1 MNLKNKKY
9 NQVIVPI
16 LVCIISIIIGIFS
29 KNTFVGMIV
38 LITGILNSYY
48 SSVGNKINFPIGV
61 INNLALSYVAFKNNN
76 YGLVIF
82 NLLFFL
88 PINIK
93 GYFEWNKNSN
103 TDVVKNRGLGLKKGV
118 ITIILSMVTGLL
130 VAYLLQLIPGE
141 RLTYL
146 DSFTNVISFIAGI
159 LLMLRYNESWIL
171 YLVNNVLDLTLWII
185 NFSSGGFDSLMVLL
199 MSVMYLV
206 INIYALFKW
215 RDKNERL

>member
-1 MNLKNKKY
+1 MKKKELK
-9 NQVIVPI
+9 QILIPL
-16 LVCIISIIIGIFS
+16 LVCIISIIIGLTTNNSFL
-29 KNTFVGMIV
+29 GMIV

-61 INNLALSYVAFKNNN
+61 VNNLVLSYISFKNNN

-82 NLLFFL
+82 NLLLFM

-93 GYFEWNKNSN
+93 GYFEWDKNSN
-103 TDVVKNRGLGLKKGV
+103 KNLVENRGLGIKKGI
-118 ITIILSMVTGLL
+118 ITIIISIIIGLI
-130 VAYLLQLIPGE
+130 VAYLLGLIPGE

-171 YLVNNVLDLTLWII
+171 YLINNVLDLILWII
-185 NFSSGGFDSLMVLL
+185 NYSSGGFDSLMVLL
-199 MSVMYLV
+199 MSIMYLL

-215 RDKNERL
+215 RNTNEKL

>member
-1 MNLKNKKY
+1 MKLKKY
-9 NQVIVPI
+9 NQIIVPI
-16 LVCIISIIIGIFS
+16 LVCIISIIIGVFS

-61 INNLALSYVAFKNNN
+61 INNLALSYVALKNNN

-82 NLLFFL
+82 NLLFFM

-103 TDVVKNRGLGLKKGV
+103 KDVVENRGLGLKKGA
-118 ITIILSMVTGLL
+118 ITIILSIVTGLL
-130 VAYLLQLIPGE
+130 VAYLLQLIHGE

>member
-61 INNLALSYVAFKNNN
+61 INNLALSYVALKNNN

-82 NLLFFL
+82 NLLFFM

-103 TDVVKNRGLGLKKGV
+103 KDVVKNRGLGLKKGV
-118 ITIILSMVTGLL
+118 ITIILSIVTGLL

-199 MSVMYLV
+199 MSIMYLV

-215 RDKNERL
+215 RDKNEKL

>member
-1 MNLKNKKY
+1 MKDKNIK
-9 NQVIVPI
+9 QVLVPF
-16 LVCIISIIIGIFS
+16 LVCLISIIIGVTT

-48 SSVGNKINFPIGV
+48 GSIGNKINFPIGV
-61 INNLALSYVAFKNNN
+61 INNLTLSYVAYMNHN

-82 NLLFFL
+82 NLLLFM

-93 GYFEWNKNSN
+93 GYFEWGKHDNDSE
-103 TDVVKNRGLGLKKGV
+103 VENRGLGFNKG
-118 ITIILSMVTGLL
+118 ILTIVLSIVSGLII
-130 VAYLLQLIPGE
+130 AYLLHLIPGE

-146 DSFTNVISFIAGI
+146 DAFTNVISFIAGI

-185 NFSSGGFDSLMVLL
+185 NFKDGGFDSLMVLL
-199 MSVMYLV
+199 MSVMYLT
-206 INIYALFKW
+206 INVYALFKW
-215 RDKNERL
+215 RGNDEKL

>member
-1 MNLKNKKY
+1 MKKRELK
-9 NQVIVPI
+9 QILIPL
-16 LVCIISIIIGIFS
+16 LVCIISIIIGLFTNNS
-29 KNTFVGMIV
+29 FLGMIV

-48 SSVGNKINFPIGV
+48 GSVGNKINFPIGV
-61 INNLALSYVAFKNNN
+61 INNLALSYIAFKNNN

-82 NLLFFL
+82 NLLLFM

-93 GYFEWNKNSN
+93 GYFEWDKNSN
-103 TDVVKNRGLGLKKGV
+103 KDLVENRGLGIKKGI
-118 ITIILSMVTGLL
+118 ITIIISIIIGLI
-130 VAYLLQLIPGE
+130 VAYLLGLIPSE

-171 YLVNNVLDLTLWII
+171 YLINNILDLILWII
-185 NFSSGGFDSLMVLL
+185 NYSSGGFDSLMVLL
-199 MSVMYLV
+199 MSIMYLL

-215 RDKNERL
+215 RNTNEKL

>member
-1 MNLKNKKY
+1 MTIKKEKY
-9 NQVIVPI
+9 NQVIILI
-16 LVCIISIIIGIFS
+16 LVCTISIIIGCLS
-29 KNTFVGMIV
+29 KNTFIGIIF
-38 LITGILNSYY
+38 LITGTLNSYY

-61 INNLALSYVAFKNNN
+61 INNLALSYIAFKNNN

-82 NLLFFL
+82 NLLFYM

-93 GYFEWNKNSN
+93 GYFEWNENSN
-103 TDVVKNRGLGLKKGV
+103 KDVVKNRSLGVKKGI
-118 ITIILSMVTGLL
+118 ITVILSIIIGLF
-130 VAYLLQLIPGE
+130 VAFLLQLIPGE
-141 RLTYL
+141 RLTYI

-171 YLVNNVLDLTLWII
+171 YLVNNILDLTLWMI
-185 NFSSGGFDSLMVLL
+185 NFNSGGFDSLMVLL
-199 MSVMYLV
+199 MSVMYLI

>member
-61 INNLALSYVAFKNNN
+61 INNLALSYVALKNNN

-82 NLLFFL
+82 NLLFFM

-103 TDVVKNRGLGLKKGV
+103 KDVVKNRGLGLKKGV
-118 ITIILSMVTGLL
+118 ITIILSIVTGLL

-215 RDKNERL
+215 RDKNEKL

>member
-1 MNLKNKKY
+1 
-9 NQVIVPI
+9 
-16 LVCIISIIIGIFS
+16 
-29 KNTFVGMIV
+29 MIV
-38 LITGILNSYY
+38 LITGILNSFY

-61 INNLALSYVAFKNNN
+61 INNLALSYVALKNNN

-82 NLLFFL
+82 NLLFFM

-103 TDVVKNRGLGLKKGV
+103 KDVVENRGLGLKKGA
-118 ITIILSMVTGLL
+118 ITIILSIVTGLL

-199 MSVMYLV
+199 MSVMYLL

>member
-1 MNLKNKKY
+1 MKLKKY
-9 NQVIVPI
+9 NQIIVPI

-29 KNTFVGMIV
+29 KNTFMGMIV

-61 INNLALSYVAFKNNN
+61 INNLALSYVALKNNN

-93 GYFEWNKNSN
+93 RYFEWNKNSN
-103 TDVVKNRGLGLKKGV
+103 KDVVKNRGLGLKKGV
-118 ITIILSMVTGLL
+118 ITIILSIVTGLL

-199 MSVMYLV
+199 MSVTYLV

>member
-1 MNLKNKKY
+1 MKKRELK
-9 NQVIVPI
+9 QILIPM
-16 LVCIISIIIGIFS
+16 LVCIISIIIGLTTNNSFL
-29 KNTFVGMIV
+29 GMIV

-48 SSVGNKINFPIGV
+48 GSVGNKINFPIGV
-61 INNLALSYVAFKNNN
+61 INNLVLSYIAFKNNN

-82 NLLFFL
+82 NLLLFM

-103 TDVVKNRGLGLKKGV
+103 KDLVENRGLGIKKGI
-118 ITIILSMVTGLL
+118 ITIIISIIIGLI
-130 VAYLLQLIPGE
+130 VAYLLGLIPGE
-141 RLTYL
+141 RLSYL

-171 YLVNNVLDLTLWII
+171 YLVNNILDLILWII
-185 NFSSGGFDSLMVLL
+185 NYSSGGFDSLMVLL
-199 MSVMYLV
+199 MSIMYLL

-215 RDKNERL
+215 RNTNEKL

>member
-16 LVCIISIIIGIFS
+16 LVCIISIIIGILS

-82 NLLFFL
+82 NLLFFM

-103 TDVVKNRGLGLKKGV
+103 KDVVENRGLGLKKGA
-118 ITIILSMVTGLL
+118 ITIILSIVTGLL

-199 MSVMYLV
+199 MSVTYLV

>member
-1 MNLKNKKY
+1 MKLKKY
-9 NQVIVPI
+9 NQIIVPI
-16 LVCIISIIIGIFS
+16 LVCIISIIIGFFS

-61 INNLALSYVAFKNNN
+61 INNLALSYVALKNNN

-82 NLLFFL
+82 NLLFFMS
-88 PINIK
+88 INIK

-103 TDVVKNRGLGLKKGV
+103 KDVVKSRGLGLKKGV
-118 ITIILSMVTGLL
+118 ITIILSIVTGLL
-130 VAYLLQLIPGE
+130 VTYLLQLIPGE

>member
-82 NLLFFL
+82 NLLFFM

-103 TDVVKNRGLGLKKGV
+103 KDVVENRGLGLKKGV
-118 ITIILSMVTGLL
+118 ITIILSIVTGLL
-130 VAYLLQLIPGE
+130 VSYLLQLIPGE

-185 NFSSGGFDSLMVLL
+185 NFSSGGYDSLMVLL
-199 MSVMYLV
+199 MSVIYLV

>member
-118 ITIILSMVTGLL
+118 ITIILSIVTGLL

>member
-1 MNLKNKKY
+1 MKLKKY
-9 NQVIVPI
+9 NQIIVPI

-38 LITGILNSYY
+38 LITCILNSYY

-61 INNLALSYVAFKNNN
+61 INNLALSYVALKNNN

-82 NLLFFL
+82 NLLFFM
-88 PINIK
+88 PTNIK

-103 TDVVKNRGLGLKKGV
+103 KDVVKNRGLGLKKGV
-118 ITIILSMVTGLL
+118 ITIILSIVTGLL

>member
-1 MNLKNKKY
+1 MKKKELK
-9 NQVIVPI
+9 QILIPL
-16 LVCIISIIIGIFS
+16 LVCIISIIIGLTTNNSFL
-29 KNTFVGMIV
+29 GMIV

-61 INNLALSYVAFKNNN
+61 VNNLVLSYIAFKNNN

-82 NLLFFL
+82 NLLLFM

-93 GYFEWNKNSN
+93 GYFEWDKNSN
-103 TDVVKNRGLGLKKGV
+103 KDLVENRGLGIKKGI
-118 ITIILSMVTGLL
+118 ITIIISIIIGLI
-130 VAYLLQLIPGE
+130 VAYLLGLIPSE

-171 YLVNNVLDLTLWII
+171 YLINNVLDLILWII
-185 NFSSGGFDSLMVLL
+185 NYSSGGFDSLMVLL
-199 MSVMYLV
+199 MSIMYLL

-215 RDKNERL
+215 RNTNEKL

>member
-1 MNLKNKKY
+1 MFEKFLKRSSWTD
-9 NQVIVPI
+9 IV
-16 LVCIISIIIGIFS
+16 ISIIFIIF
-29 KNTFVGMIV
+29 GV
-38 LITGILNSYY
+38 LLIAKPEET
-48 SSVGNKINFPIGV
+48 
-61 INNLALSYVAFKNNN
+61 
-76 YGLVIF
+76 
-82 NLLFFL
+82 
-88 PINIK
+88 K
-93 GYFEWNKNSN
+93 GA
-103 TDVVKNRGLGLKKGV
+103 
-118 ITIILSMVTGLL
+118 ITIILSIVTGLL

>member
-1 MNLKNKKY
+1 MKLKKY
-9 NQVIVPI
+9 NQIIVPI

-29 KNTFVGMIV
+29 KNTFMGMIV

-61 INNLALSYVAFKNNN
+61 INNLALSYVALKNNN

-82 NLLFFL
+82 NLLFFM

-103 TDVVKNRGLGLKKGV
+103 KDVVKNRGLGLKKGV
-118 ITIILSMVTGLL
+118 ITIILSIVTGLL

-199 MSVMYLV
+199 MSIMHLV
-206 INIYALFKW
+206 INVHALFKW

>member
-1 MNLKNKKY
+1 MKLKKY
-9 NQVIVPI
+9 NQIIVPI

-29 KNTFVGMIV
+29 KNTFMGMIV

-61 INNLALSYVAFKNNN
+61 INNLALSYVALKNNN

-93 GYFEWNKNSN
+93 RYFEWNKNSN
-103 TDVVKNRGLGLKKGV
+103 KDVVKNRGLGLKKGV
-118 ITIILSMVTGLL
+118 ITIILSIVTGLL